1 MMKKKNMCKNLVKIS
16 LVTTLVT
23 GASFS
28 FTNTLSAQES
38 MISQG
43 SVNKWET
50 RIGNNTL
57 DQDYSIEYSQTALT
71 YDQVVVT
78 ITTNSAATTENI
90 GWSVDNSGTI
100 FTKAYTVNTSEKVKF
115 TDSSGNN
122 FSVDVVVANIVN
134 KDNLEKFVDK
144 VTGLDPTKYVEV
156 TWNAFNRVYEDAV
169 EMLKVPHSQ
178 SEVDSMYNSLVRA
191 YLSLR
196 TKPEPVLSYEIEY
209 SQTALTYDAVT
220 VTIKTNKA
228 ATIKNEGWSVD
239 SSGTVFTKV
248 YQENAIE
255 NITLVDNLNM
265 TAVVNI
271 EVENIVNKD
280 ALEEL
285 VEQLKDLDPAL
296 YTEESWNAYYPV
308 YEAAVEMLKVPHP
321 QAEINKMYEDLD
333 QARLELVLIT
343 ENLTYTL
350 EYSETSLTYDAVTV
364 TITTN
369 HEADIENEG
378 WSVDS
383 TGTVFTKV
391 YQKNSNEEI
400 TLTDEYGNSITVMV
414 SVENIVNKDA
424 LEELVEQLKDLDPA
438 LYTEESWNA
447 YYPVYEAAV
456 EMLKVPHPQ
465 AEINK
470 MYEDL
475 DQARLELVLITE
487 NLTYTLEYSETSLTY
502 DAVTVTITTN
512 HEADIE
518 NEGWSVDSTG
528 TVFTKVYQKNSNEEI
543 TLTDEYGN
551 SITVM
556 VKVENIVNKGL
567 LEEFVNKV
575 ADLDSSKYSE
585 ASWNA
590 YYPVYEAAVE
600 MLQTP
605 HSQDEVDKMYESL
618 IRAYFGL
625 RLIPSS
631 GLVINKM

>member
-1 MMKKKNMCKNLVKIS
+1 MKKKKVFKNSIKVS
-16 LVTTLVT
+16 LAATLVT
-23 GASFS
+23 GALFSFS
-28 FTNTLSAQES
+28 NTIDARES
-38 MISQG
+38 IINQG
-43 SVNKWET
+43 FVKTETKDILAVNAFA
-50 RIGNNTL
+50 L
-57 DQDYSIEYSQTALT
+57 DYSIEYSQTALT

-90 GWSVDNSGTI
+90 RWDVDNSGTI
-100 FTKAYTVNTSEKVKF
+100 FTKAYTVNTSEEVIF

-122 FSVDVVVANIVN
+122 FAVDVVVENIVN
-134 KDNLEKFVDK
+134 IDLLEKFVDK
-144 VTGLDPTKYVEV
+144 VSGLDPTKYIEV
-156 TWNAFNRVYEDAV
+156 TWNAFYRVYEDAV
-169 EMLKVPHSQ
+169 DMLKVPHPQ

-196 TKPEPVLSYEIEY
+196 TKPEPLLSYEIEY
-209 SQTALTYDAVT
+209 SQTTLTYDAVT

-228 ATIKNEGWSVD
+228 AITENEGWSVD

-248 YQENAIE
+248 YQTNGSEE
-255 NITLVDNLNM
+255 ITLVDDLN
-265 TAVVNI
+265 TAVLVTI
-271 EVENIVNKD
+271 KVENIVNKD

-285 VEQLKDLDPAL
+285 VGQLKDLDPSV

-333 QARLELVLIT
+333 QARLGLVPMP
-343 ENLTYTL
+343 ESLTYTL
-350 EYSETSLTYDAVTV
+350 EYSQTSLTYDPVTV

-400 TLTDEYGNSITVMV
+400 TLI
-414 SVENIVNKDA
+414 
-424 LEELVEQLKDLDPA
+424 
-438 LYTEESWNA
+438 
-447 YYPVYEAAV
+447 
-456 EMLKVPHPQ
+456 
-465 AEINK
+465 
-470 MYEDL
+470 
-475 DQARLELVLITE
+475 
-487 NLTYTLEYSETSLTY
+487 
-502 DAVTVTITTN
+502 
-512 HEADIE
+512 
-518 NEGWSVDSTG
+518 
-528 TVFTKVYQKNSNEEI
+528 
-543 TLTDEYGN
+543 DEYGN

-605 HSQDEVDKMYESL
+605 HTQDEVDKMYESL

-625 RLIPSS
+625 RLIPST
-631 GLVINKM
+631 GLVINKMQ